1 MKQYAFIRFLFI
13 CSILV
18 SCGEKISRIS
28 FKGNDYEVLYY
39 HGNATSSDYIKIRKN
54 GKTQYFDR
62 VNNDSIESI
71 IVNDRGLSVVFYHLN
86 ELDVTQSFRDTLT
99 VK

>member
-39 HGNATSSDYIKIRKN
+39 HGNATSSDYIKIKKMARPN
-54 GKTQYFDR
+54 I
-62 VNNDSIESI
+62 VIE
-71 IVNDRGLSVVFYHLN
+71 
-86 ELDVTQSFRDTLT
+86 LT
-99 VK
+99 MTV